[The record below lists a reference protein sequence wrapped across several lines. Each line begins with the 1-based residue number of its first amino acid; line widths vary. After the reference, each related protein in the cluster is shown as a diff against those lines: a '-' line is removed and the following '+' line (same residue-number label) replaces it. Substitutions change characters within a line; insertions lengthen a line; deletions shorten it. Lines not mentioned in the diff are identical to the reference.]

1 MYAQHF
7 MYMLKS
13 GALDG
18 HSYFGRLNGS
28 AVRSMLVIKNVVH
41 ELLLCRLTRFLEK
54 FQMLFMTF
62 LMSKMAFPLS
72 VPPL

>member
-1 MYAQHF
+1 

-13 GALDG
+13 GALDR

-28 AVRSMLVIKNVVH
+28 AVRSMLVIKNVH

-54 FQMLFMTF
+54 FQMLFKTF